1 MSCIID
7 QHFKR
12 NQDYKIQDLAH
23 YAGTSPQMIYKIL
36 NSESKPNIYMA
47 MKICDYFT
55 ILNSR
60 LRRKGHDSFNGRV
73 RLFVSDLWIFDQMEI
88 NDSS

>member
-36 NSESKPNIYMA
+36 NSH
-47 MKICDYFT
+47 DYE
-55 ILNSR
+55 LNDNRYCVNNS
-60 LRRKGHDSFNGRV
+60 LNG
-73 RLFVSDLWIFDQMEI
+73 
-88 NDSS
+88 